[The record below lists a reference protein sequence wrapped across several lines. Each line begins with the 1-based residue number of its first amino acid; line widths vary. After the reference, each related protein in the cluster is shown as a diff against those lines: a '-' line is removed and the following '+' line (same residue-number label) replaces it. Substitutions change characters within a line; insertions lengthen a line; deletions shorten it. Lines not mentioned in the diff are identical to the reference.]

1 MNFLR
6 TFFLLALPVT
16 VSFLSGACSSAAAV
30 CEQSACK
37 SGNVCVN
44 DGTEDKCRLPCAA
57 PADCPAGYKCS
68 ENPGPGGDEK
78 VKSFCTSIADVAD
91 GGSVP
96 NISKITPKDKG
107 QWGFP
112 CNPSKG
118 YANNPDCDS
127 EQNFWCYAETPT
139 DGEAYCTQYQCGN
152 VAEKKLNNN
161 ECAGGYECE
170 FINVGPRA
178 DKEKRTFNEVDT
190 ACIKRAYCSPCK
202 GDFECNPIR
211 GGKTHCA
218 KDKNDNGYCTPE
230 CSSDSQCQLDAD
242 CKDVNGIKMCVPRA
256 GLCVGDGNLC
266 SPCRSDANC
275 NDGQCVRATYSDE
288 RFCTKK
294 SGVACRVV
302 NEKLESQCP
311 TTPEDVKA
319 AGALGVSCI
328 TVANDPDVQKDQCL
342 GFVQFG
348 TNGGKPL
355 PGLGCW
361 TRARK

>member
-96 NISKITPKDKG
+96 NISKIAPKDKG

-152 VAEKKLNNN
+152 VAEKKLNNWLRQ
-161 ECAGGYECE
+161 AGPIFDTSLALE
-170 FINVGPRA
+170 FLGWQSPDVTEGLAAHR
-178 DKEKRTFNEVDT
+178 EKRKPAF
-190 ACIKRAYCSPCK
+190 P
-202 GDFECNPIR
+202 
-211 GGKTHCA
+211 
-218 KDKNDNGYCTPE
+218 PE
-230 CSSDSQCQLDAD
+230 S
-242 CKDVNGIKMCVPRA
+242 
-256 GLCVGDGNLC
+256 NL
-266 SPCRSDANC
+266 
-275 NDGQCVRATYSDE
+275 
-288 RFCTKK
+288 
-294 SGVACRVV
+294 
-302 NEKLESQCP
+302 
-311 TTPEDVKA
+311 
-319 AGALGVSCI
+319 
-328 TVANDPDVQKDQCL
+328 
-342 GFVQFG
+342 
-348 TNGGKPL
+348 
-355 PGLGCW
+355 
-361 TRARK
+361 